1 MRKKCEVRF
10 LGKKEN
16 MNVQL
21 GKKIKE
27 LRKSKN
33 ISQEVLAQYLG
44 VSFQAVSKWENDM
57 AMPDVAMIPAIAYFF
72 GVSTDELF
80 DYNRLEAEQAIDG
93 ICREAYKYRESDPA
107 KSEAMLREGLKQY
120 PGNEIILNN
129 LLYTM
134 KATERSEEIIAICKS
149 LIESTHDDEVRF
161 DAIRILAQTYHETD
175 QQALVEPTLEKL
187 PEIYFTKLEQ
197 MALLLE
203 GEKAMKAARSQ
214 LRLCTEQMVNMLK
227 ILRNEYQKIGENDKA
242 KKYERIAKGVLHCIK
257 EEDDGEFFSR
267 EFSGWI
273 EEMLMGL

>member
-1 MRKKCEVRF
+1 
-10 LGKKEN
+10 

-44 VSFQAVSKWENDM
+44 VSFQAVSKWENEA
-57 AMPDVAMIPAIAYFF
+57 AMPDVAIIPAIAYFF

-80 DYNRLEAEQAIDG
+80 DYNRLEAEENIDN
-93 ICREAYKYRESDPA
+93 ICHEAYKYRESDPA

-149 LIESTHDDEVRF
+149 LISRCLIWFQKRQRNQRLSCQHLLDYLKSKRV
-161 DAIRILAQTYHETD
+161 
-175 QQALVEPTLEKL
+175 PEKHL
-187 PEIYFTKLEQ
+187 F
-197 MALLLE
+197 LL
-203 GEKAMKAARSQ
+203 
-214 LRLCTEQMVNMLK
+214 
-227 ILRNEYQKIGENDKA
+227 Y
-242 KKYERIAKGVLHCIK
+242 
-257 EEDDGEFFSR
+257 
-267 EFSGWI
+267 
-273 EEMLMGL
+273 

>member
-1 MRKKCEVRF
+1 
-10 LGKKEN
+10 

-21 GKKIKE
+21 GKKIRE
-27 LRKSKN
+27 LRKTKN

-44 VSFQAVSKWENDM
+44 VSFQAVSKWENDV
-57 AMPDVAMIPAIAYFF
+57 AMPDVAMIPAIAFFF

-80 DYNRLEAEQAIDG
+80 DYNRLEAEQNIDM

-107 KSEAMLREGLKQY
+107 KSEEMLREGLKQY

-134 KATERSEEIIAICKS
+134 KATERSEEMITICKS

-161 DAIRILAQTYHETD
+161 DALRILAQTYHETG

-197 MALLLE
+197 MAMFME
-203 GEKAMKAARSQ
+203 GDKALRAARGQMGLSF
-214 LRLCTEQMVNMLK
+214 EQTVNMLL
-227 ILRNEYQKIGENDKA
+227 IMRDGMQA
-242 KKYERIAKGVLHCIK
+242 KNQTEDAKRYERIAKGVLEVFLGEW
-257 EEDDGEFFSR
+257 EETTESDTFCKWIR
-267 EFSGWI
+267 EVL
-273 EEMLMGL
+273 EELEK